1 MTKKTKNEETAG
13 SRSVTPDP
21 KDVKP
26 DPEIAKNVAA
36 KKTTPALQSDDDDK
50 EKKKVGPK
58 GPLKM
63 GVKVHH

>member
-1 MTKKTKNEETAG
+1 MTKKTKKEETAG
-13 SRSVTPDP
+13 ARSVTPDP

-26 DPEIAKNVAA
+26 DPEIANNVEA